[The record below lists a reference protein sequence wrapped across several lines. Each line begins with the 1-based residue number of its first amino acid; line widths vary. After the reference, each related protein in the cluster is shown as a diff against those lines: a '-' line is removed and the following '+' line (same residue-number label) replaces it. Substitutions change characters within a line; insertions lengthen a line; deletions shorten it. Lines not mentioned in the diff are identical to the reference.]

1 MSDRLDNKPQIRTLA
16 SDLGLPNSISPCQA
30 ILGHVRARIRR
41 ISKKF
46 NCKSLNGLLEAV
58 ANEVETVFREVHSDK
73 DLVRISEEY
82 VAKGEQIFANLA
94 EELRQPDDFAIT
106 IRRHHREA
114 WEPQFVSVIDCRGD
128 KAFKIY
134 FSKWHELAHLLTLTP
149 QMRLV
154 FRRSHS
160 HASSHDPEER
170 MMDIIASEVGFLPDF
185 LSVAPPSEISFEAI
199 RQIKRE
205 FCPDASLQSATIG
218 IVKALPSPC
227 ILVEAK
233 LANRKHEGGGGSQP
247 GLDFGERMA
256 APALRAVHATVNI
269 AAREDGVQFHRNWRV
284 PGNSVIA
291 RVFVEGGYGEA
302 DEDLSWWSTS
312 NGSRLAPSPVR
323 VKAKKAGD
331 SVQALLIL
339 LAA

>member
-1 MSDRLDNKPQIRTLA
+1 MSSRLDNKPQIHTLA
-16 SDLGLPNSISPCQA
+16 ADLGLPPSKSPCQG
-30 ILGHVRARIRR
+30 ILKFVAGRVRR
-41 ISKKF
+41 IARKF
-46 NCKSLNGLLEAV
+46 NCRCLNDLLEATARDV
-58 ANEVETVFREVHSDK
+58 DTVFKVIYSDQ
-73 DLVRISEEY
+73 DLARISAEY
-82 VAKGEQIFANLA
+82 ASKGEHIFARLA
-94 EELRQPDDFAIT
+94 EELSQPDDYAIT
-106 IRRHHREA
+106 IRRRCQEA

-128 KAFKIY
+128 KIFKIY

-160 HASSHDPEER
+160 HATAHDPEEKL
-170 MMDIIASEVGFLPDF
+170 MDIIASEAGFLPDF
-185 LSVAPPSEISFEAI
+185 LSTGSPIEISFDAI
-199 RQIKRE
+199 RQIKKE
-205 FCPDASLQSATIG
+205 FCPDASLQSAIIG

-227 ILVEAK
+227 ILVEAR
-233 LANRKHEGGGGSQP
+233 LANRKRESVNESQLEL
-247 GLDFGERMA
+247 GLGQRVAM
-256 APALRAVHATVNI
+256 PALRAVHATVNM

-291 RVFVEGGYGEA
+291 RVFEEGGYAEA

-312 NGSRLAPSPVR
+312 SGSRLAPFPVR

-331 SVQALLIL
+331 SVQALLIP